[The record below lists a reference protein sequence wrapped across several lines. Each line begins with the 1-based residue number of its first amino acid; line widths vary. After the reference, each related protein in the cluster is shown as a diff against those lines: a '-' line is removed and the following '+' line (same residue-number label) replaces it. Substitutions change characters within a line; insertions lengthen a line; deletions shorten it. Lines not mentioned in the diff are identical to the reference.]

1 MIMVIGVGDLFKG
14 ASTVPA
20 PDKRKK
26 RGIGI
31 IDRTLDRLKEEVPPP
46 VGHVAIVFTDIKGST
61 HLWDAN
67 PGMPTAMR
75 LHNSLLRRY
84 LRLCG
89 GYEVKTEG
97 DSFMCSFPT
106 VLAAVWWCMT
116 VQVELLNVPWPL
128 EILECADGKAIYDEE
143 GRLIA
148 RGLSVRMGI
157 HCGAPLCET
166 DPITNRMD
174 YFGPIVNRSSRIEG
188 SAAGGH
194 IMCSSDV
201 IREINAKIFET
212 EPETEYSDAQPQ
224 EAIDAIRRLDPL
236 VVPVGEVKLKGLE
249 VPEMLSLVF
258 PSNLIGR
265 KDLDDTAVD
274 PTGTSGSRVQ
284 FSVAQMRELA
294 MLCLRLEMSTS
305 GRVFR
310 PFPERKGSLQGPEEP
325 LDADEPSIFLHGD
338 PNVLLP
344 PMPDKMTDADLMLI
358 LYSLMARIE
367 NAENA
372 LRAMA
377 GAKPPPSDEKNA
389 LMSALQRRGGLD
401 ERTLDEIWAVLRS
414 I

>member
-1 MIMVIGVGDLFKG
+1 VL
-14 ASTVPA
+14 VP
-20 PDKRKK
+20 
-26 RGIGI
+26 
-31 IDRTLDRLKEEVPPP
+31 T
-46 VGHVAIVFTDIKGST
+46 T
-61 HLWDAN
+61 
-67 PGMPTAMR
+67 
-75 LHNSLLRRY
+75 
-84 LRLCG
+84 
-89 GYEVKTEG
+89 
-97 DSFMCSFPT
+97 
-106 VLAAVWWCMT
+106 LAAVWWCMT
-116 VQVELLNVPWPL
+116 VQVELLNVAWPL

-166 DPITNRMD
+166 DPVTNRMD

-212 EPETEYSDAQPQ
+212 ESETEYSDAQPQ
-224 EAIDAIRRLDPL
+224 EAIDAIRRLEPV

-258 PSNLIGR
+258 PGNLIGR

-274 PTGTSGSRVQ
+274 PTETSRVQ

-294 MLCLRLEMSTS
+294 MLCLRLEMSAS

-310 PFPERKGSLQGPEEP
+310 PYPERKGSLQGPEVPPDE
-325 LDADEPSIFLHGD
+325 DEPSIFLHGD

-344 PMPDKMTDADLMLI
+344 PMTDKMTGVDLTLI
-358 LYSLMARIE
+358 LYSLMVRIE

-372 LRAMA
+372 LSSMA
-377 GAKPPPSDEKNA
+377 GIKAPPSDEKKA
-389 LMSALQRRGGLD
+389 LMSALQRSGGLD
-401 ERTLDEIWAVLRS
+401 ERTLNQVWSVLRT